1 MLTTGEVA
9 KLFHVSAQT
18 VINWLDQGRMPY
30 ERIGRGPRR
39 LTEEAVMRYVE
50 EIGISPEALDEE
62 IYARATKA
70 AAAYRNATGPAVVVT
85 DAELKVIAWNEASR
99 TLYGHTQVEMLGKP
113 LSKIVS
119 KINGSDSPLDNLV
132 RAPWQDKSLQ
142 IEAQQETRYGKQL
155 TGIMTVSRF
164 YMDGVL
170 AGFVR
175 GQLTVCLTLGI
186 YYAGALMAAG
196 LQFGLIVGAIAG
208 VITVIPFVGALFGGA
223 LAMGIAL
230 YQFWG
235 DWLHIG
241 LIAVIFGF
249 GQFMEGNVLT
259 PRLVGKSVG
268 LHPVWLMLA
277 LSIFGAIFGFAGLL
291 VAVPVAASFGVVA
304 RFALARYRESPL
316 YQGVTGSSDDGR
328 LL

>member
-1 MLTTGEVA
+1 MTGPGRFQERKMLTTGEVA

-113 LSKIVS
+113 LAKIVA
-119 KINGSDSPLDNLV
+119 KINGSDGNLDSMV
-132 RAPWQDKSLQ
+132 KAPWQDKSLQ

-164 YMDGVL
+164 YMDCML
-170 AGFVR
+170 AG
-175 GQLTVCLTLGI
+175 
-186 YYAGALMAAG
+186 Y
-196 LQFGLIVGAIAG
+196 
-208 VITVIPFVGALFGGA
+208 
-223 LAMGIAL
+223 
-230 YQFWG
+230 
-235 DWLHIG
+235 
-241 LIAVIFGF
+241 
-249 GQFMEGNVLT
+249 
-259 PRLVGKSVG
+259 
-268 LHPVWLMLA
+268 
-277 LSIFGAIFGFAGLL
+277 
-291 VAVPVAASFGVVA
+291 VVA
-304 RFALARYRESPL
+304 CKEK
-316 YQGVTGSSDDGR
+316 GKK
-328 LL
+328 